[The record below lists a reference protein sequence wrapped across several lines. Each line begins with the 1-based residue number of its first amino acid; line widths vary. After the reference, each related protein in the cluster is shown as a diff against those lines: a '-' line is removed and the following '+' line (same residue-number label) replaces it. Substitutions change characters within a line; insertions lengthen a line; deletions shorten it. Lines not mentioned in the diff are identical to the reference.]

1 MELMALSD
9 KAWEPYSEGA
19 FITGIV
25 SMMEALLGI
34 ETKAFV
40 DSLNI
45 MPEVRDALLEKK
57 GVLGE
62 LLYLVEAIE
71 KDETAKVAQFVE
83 KRVKGGYEVLAQAQ
97 RQTILWVN
105 HVNNNI

>member
-1 MELMALSD
+1 MELMALSN

-34 ETKAFV
+34 ETKTFLET
-40 DSLNI
+40 LNL
-45 MPEVRDALLEKK
+45 MPEVSEALLSKK

-62 LLYLVEAIE
+62 LLSLVEAIE
-71 KDETAKVAQFVE
+71 KDETGKVKQFIDE
-83 KRVKGGYEVLAQAQ
+83 KLKGGYETLAQVQ

-105 HVNNNI
+105 HVGNNI

>member
-1 MELMALSD
+1 MC
-9 KAWEPYSEGA
+9 
-19 FITGIV
+19 
-25 SMMEALLGI
+25 SMPNL
-34 ETKAFV
+34 KPV
-40 DSLNI
+40 PDSVEHI
-45 MPEVRDALLEKK
+45 LEQ
-57 GVLGE
+57 
-62 LLYLVEAIE
+62 VEAIE